1 MTSDKASLSGPRQ
14 RMRGAAARAGER
26 LGPARD
32 RLATGVRRLGEGL
45 RPLGAALRPLG
56 AALSAIAPYVAGAL
70 WAALRVPLA
79 LLAALVDLL
88 TAIGERVRMH
98 AGTVAAVVGHH
109 VTAAVTPVRTLAAV
123 CAAAALALGAS
134 QFADYAGVAVGAPGY
149 AGEVGAV
156 APAPQTALE
165 PAGSAH
171 LYVLL
176 PLAGLA
182 LALVWLTACGRWRL
196 GRAVAAVGL
205 AGLVVTLAIDLPQ
218 GLDTGR
224 AGSDYLGTEARLVE
238 GFWSQLAAS
247 AALLALGPLLGAYAR
262 RAGDGFEPAPRSPA
276 GRRRRLARRR
286 ASARPPRERA
296 AIVRAGARP

>member
-171 LYVLL
+171 FYVLL

-196 GRAVAAVGL
+196 GRA
-205 AGLVVTLAIDLPQ
+205 
-218 GLDTGR
+218 
-224 AGSDYLGTEARLVE
+224 GSDYLGTEARLIE
-238 GFWSQLAAS
+238 GFWSQLAAW

>member
-1 MTSDKASLSGPRQ
+1 MRRARGGASGP
-14 RMRGAAARAGER
+14 
-26 LGPARD
+26 L
-32 RLATGVRRLGEGL
+32 
-45 RPLGAALRPLG
+45 
-56 AALSAIAPYVAGAL
+56 
-70 WAALRVPLA
+70 
-79 LLAALVDLL
+79 
-88 TAIGERVRMH
+88 
-98 AGTVAAVVGHH
+98 
-109 VTAAVTPVRTLAAV
+109 
-123 CAAAALALGAS
+123 
-134 QFADYAGVAVGAPGY
+134 
-149 AGEVGAV
+149 
-156 APAPQTALE
+156 
-165 PAGSAH
+165 GSAH

-182 LALVWLTACGRWRL
+182 LALVWLTARGRWRL

-224 AGSDYLGTEARLVE
+224 AGSDYLGTEARLIE

-247 AALLALGPLLGAYAR
+247 AALLAFGPLLGAYAR